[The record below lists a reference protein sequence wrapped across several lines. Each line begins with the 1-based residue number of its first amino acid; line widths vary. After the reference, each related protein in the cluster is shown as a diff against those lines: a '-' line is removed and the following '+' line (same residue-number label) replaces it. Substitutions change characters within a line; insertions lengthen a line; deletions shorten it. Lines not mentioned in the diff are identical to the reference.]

1 MGVQSE
7 DDVEVGDNAETV
19 TLLTSPSTNAGQVSK
34 RSSAISSSSKSQEDP
49 STRKV
54 KRLRKKTADAGNSP
68 IVKYGSLCL
77 LVAQLVGLVML
88 MRYSRTHSDGDMYLS
103 TTAVFCMEVSFSLVW
118 SGLRLFVNIFR
129 KLARNIMLHL
139 STNAVQL
146 Q

>member
-19 TLLTSPSTNAGQVSK
+19 TLLNSSSSTNAGQVSK
-34 RSSAISSSSKSQEDP
+34 RSSAISSSSKSKEDP

-118 SGLRLFVNIFR
+118 FGLV
-129 KLARNIMLHL
+129 
-139 STNAVQL
+139 
-146 Q
+146 

>member
-54 KRLRKKTADAGNSP
+54 KRLRKKRADAGNSP

-103 TTAVFCMEVSFSLVW
+103 TTAVFCMEVSFSLFW
-118 SGLRLFVNIFR
+118 FGLV
-129 KLARNIMLHL
+129 
-139 STNAVQL
+139 
-146 Q
+146 

>member
-19 TLLTSPSTNAGQVSK
+19 TLLTSPSSTNAGQVSK
-34 RSSAISSSSKSQEDP
+34 RSSAISSSSKSKEDP

-88 MRYSRTHSDGDMYLS
+88 TRYSRTHSDGDMYLS

-118 SGLRLFVNIFR
+118 FGLV
-129 KLARNIMLHL
+129 
-139 STNAVQL
+139 
-146 Q
+146 